1 MSLRPLLILIALSGC
16 SLVDR
21 NEPIP
26 EVAQVEVVTIEK
38 PAPVYHP
45 ALPAEIQFLPVEW
58 AVLTP
63 DEMEEYINDLR
74 AGEAP
79 TNVWYAMSTKS
90 YENLSS
96 NMADIKRYLR
106 QILNIVDYYRKL
118 EEEDDGG

>member
-63 DEMEEYINDLR
+63 NEMEEYINDLR

-79 TNVWYAMSTKS
+79 TNVWYAMSTTS